1 VTHIDLFSGIGGFA
15 LAAGWAGFT
24 TRLFCEIDPFCR
36 RVLAKHW
43 PSVPIVEDVRDVT
56 AESVRRMGVGRVDLL
71 TGGFPCQP
79 FSSASHGRRRGR
91 DGDRYLWPEMRRVV
105 SELRPAWVCGE
116 NVAHLDGLALD
127 EVCSDLEALGYA
139 VQTFEIPACAVD
151 ADHVRRRLWVLAHA
165 DGDREPGR
173 PVHAETP
180 ELPRPRDDARGVGAA
195 NGLPG
200 GVDSPRRRMSA
211 IGNAIVPQVAY
222 PILAAIAAEVDA
234 V

>member
-1 VTHIDLFSGIGGFA
+1 MSQPSLFAEWESAESTSSPGDSPVSPSA
-15 LAAGWAGFT
+15 RRLTAAGEGETAT
-24 TRLFCEIDPFCR
+24 
-36 RVLAKHW
+36 
-43 PSVPIVEDVRDVT
+43 VT
-56 AESVRRMGVGRVDLL
+56 SG
-71 TGGFPCQP
+71 
-79 FSSASHGRRRGR
+79 
-91 DGDRYLWPEMRRVV
+91 
-105 SELRPAWVCGE
+105 LRCAALSRSCGP
-116 NVAHLDGLALD
+116 LG
-127 EVCSDLEALGYA
+127 SDLEALGYA